1 MDISAIALEGLHQAE
16 AKMEK
21 AAARIASF
29 GADSFDGANVDTV
42 DLSEEMLA
50 LMSARNEFS
59 VNLKTLETAAEV
71 EKNMI
76 DLMA

>member
-1 MDISAIALEGLHQAE
+1 MDISAIALQGLHQAE
-16 AKMEK
+16 LKMEK
-21 AAARIASF
+21 AATRIASF

-71 EKNMI
+71 EKNTI